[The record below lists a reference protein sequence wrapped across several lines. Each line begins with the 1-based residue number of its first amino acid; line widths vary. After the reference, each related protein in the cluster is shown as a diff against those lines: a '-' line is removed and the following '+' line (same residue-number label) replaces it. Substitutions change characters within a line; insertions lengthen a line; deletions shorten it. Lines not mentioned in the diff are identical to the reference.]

1 MPWSFKVENGTPI
14 EAPQFRMDEAT
25 IDCTCQKHDD
35 TSIRGSR
42 HETTN
47 RIDVEGLFLFLR
59 PETSPTVPM
68 NSPICYYACLDERVV
83 SDMVTTD
90 YLFEMQSGSGASRL

>member
-1 MPWSFKVENGTPI
+1 MQNGTPV
-14 EAPQFRMDEAT
+14 EAPQFRRNAAT

-35 TSIRGSR
+35 SSIRGSR
-42 HETTN
+42 HDTAY
-47 RIDVEGLFLFLR
+47 RIDVPGLGHFLR

-68 NSPICYYACLDERVV
+68 HSPICYYACRDERVV